1 MSMDTN
7 QTAGRDEWE
16 VPSLEDQLATAK
28 STIADLRQALAPV
41 SPREREAIEAR
52 LDSLKRPKG
61 GGSE

>member
-41 SPREREAIEAR
+41 SSISRM
-52 LDSLKRPKG
+52 
-61 GGSE
+61 